1 MAFSHEVDASL
12 LNETTLRL
20 EIVAADGAPSVALS
34 ARLAEGN
41 PSVVLLTPQRA
52 LGPGDYRLILRGS
65 GGGLADVNAQSL
77 DVDYRSEFTVQ
88 GAP

>member
-1 MAFSHEVDASL
+1 MDASL

-52 LGPGDYRLILRGS
+52 LGPGSYRLILRGS
-65 GGGLADVNAQSL
+65 GGGGLADVNAQSL